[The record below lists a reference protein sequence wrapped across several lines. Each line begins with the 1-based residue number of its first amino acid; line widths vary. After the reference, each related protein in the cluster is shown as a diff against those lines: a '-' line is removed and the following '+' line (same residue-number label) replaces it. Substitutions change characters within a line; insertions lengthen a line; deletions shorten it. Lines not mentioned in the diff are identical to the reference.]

1 MHKQLSKSVIFLL
14 IYDLL
19 VMATSTVL
27 WADNFNFNLL
37 FAYLLALITTLTGF
51 IVFFLKD
58 NYKIREFNNTAK
70 NTYLLFEGV
79 VFTNIPLI
87 LLMLIFN
94 RTLAGAVFALINI
107 TTIFTALKLYRI
119 GLHFYLFNL
128 KKTKNVLIVG
138 TGKNAKIIADEI
150 INKKALKMQVIGLV
164 EDYTVEDIIEDK
176 KYQVFKQP
184 LDIAQIIEEKQVDIV
199 IISTK
204 QRMEEKFLTHMALSI
219 PRRVKLYKMADF
231 YEMVTGKYF
240 VSKMTANHLFYEFMN
255 RRSIVYD
262 VCKRLF
268 DIIAASII
276 LTLTFP
282 ILFVVGIRVKMT
294 DGGAAIYTQNR
305 VGKGGKLFKCY
316 KLRTMYANDYVPKNV
331 KQGGYAQSQDADDR
345 VIPFCKFVRKARFDE
360 IPQMINIIKG
370 EMSIVG
376 PRTEWEEVANIYTKE
391 VPYYPC
397 RMWVNTGW
405 TGWAQIN
412 QGHCFSNDDEA
423 EKIAYDLYYLKH
435 RNVLWEI
442 GILIKAVFLAL
453 GGRHG

>member
-1 MHKQLSKSVIFLL
+1 MHKQLSKSVIILL
-14 IYDLL
+14 LFDLFVL
-19 VMATSTVL
+19 SVSTIL
-27 WADNFNFNLL
+27 WANYFNYNLL
-37 FAYLLALITTLTGF
+37 FASLLALITTLTGF
-51 IVFFLKD
+51 VVFFLKD
-58 NYKIREFNNTAK
+58 NYKIREFNNTSK
-70 NTYLLFEGV
+70 NAYLLFEGV
-79 VFTNIPLI
+79 VFSNIPLI
-87 LLMLIFN
+87 ISMLFFN
-94 RTLAGAVFALINI
+94 RTMDGFYFAITNI
-107 TTIFTALKLYRI
+107 LTIFVSLKLYRI
-119 GLHFYLFNL
+119 GLHFYLFKL
-128 KKTKNVLIVG
+128 KKTKNVLIIG

-150 INKKALKMQVIGLV
+150 INKKALKMQVVGLV
-164 EDYTVEDIIEDK
+164 EDYTVEDIIEDS
-176 KYQVFKQP
+176 KYQIFKQP
-184 LDIAQIIEEKQVDIV
+184 LDIAEIINEKQVDII

-255 RRSIVYD
+255 RRSVVYD
-262 VCKRLF
+262 V
-268 DIIAASII
+268 SII

-282 ILFVVGIRVKMT
+282 ILFVVGIKVKMT
-294 DGGAAIYTQNR
+294 DGGDAIYTQNR

-331 KQGGYAQSQDADDR
+331 KQGGYAQNQDTDDR

-376 PRTEWEEVANIYTKE
+376 PRTEWEDLVKIYTNE
-391 VPYYPC
+391 IPYYQC
-397 RMWVNTGW
+397 RQWVKTAW

-412 QGHCFSNDDEA
+412 QGHCINNDDIE
-423 EKIAYDLYYLKH
+423 EKLAYDLYYLKH

>member
-1 MHKQLSKSVIFLL
+1 MHKQPSKSVIFLL
-14 IYDLL
+14 LFDL
-19 VMATSTVL
+19 VVIATSTFF
-27 WADNFNFNLL
+27 WAKYYQINNL
-37 FAYLLALITTLTGF
+37 FALSYSFIATLVGF
-51 IVFFLKD
+51 IVLFLKD
-58 NYKIREFNNTAK
+58 NYKIREFNNTKK

-79 VFTNIPLI
+79 VFANAPLLLLI
-87 LLMLIFN
+87 LLFSRELNSFYF
-94 RTLAGAVFALINI
+94 LFINI
-107 TTIFTALKLYRI
+107 LTIFVCLKLYRV
-119 GLHFYLFNL
+119 LFHFYLFNL
-128 KKTKNVLIVG
+128 KRTKKVLIVG

-150 INKKALKMQVIGLV
+150 INKKALKMDVVGLV
-164 EDYTVEDIIEDK
+164 EDFTSEDIIEDSTYK
-176 KYQVFKQP
+176 IYKQP
-184 LDIAQIIEEKQVDIV
+184 LDIAQIIAEKQVDI
-199 IISTK
+199 IIVSTK
-204 QRMEEKFLTHMALSI
+204 QRMGEKFLTHMALNI
-219 PRRVKLYKMADF
+219 PRNVKLYKMADF

-255 RRSIVYD
+255 NRSVAYD

-276 LTLTFP
+276 LIVTFP
-282 ILFVVGIRVKMT
+282 ILFYVGIRVKLT

-331 KQGGYAQSQDADDR
+331 KEGGYAQNQDSDDR

-412 QGHCFSNDDEA
+412 QGHCFSNDDES
-423 EKIAYDLYYLKH
+423 EKVAYDLYYLKH

-442 GILIKAVFLAL
+442 GILVKAVFLAL